1 MATGRADAPPAATP
15 AGQDVTAEIPATTP
29 LRVLAISGSLR
40 ARSSNSEVLRA
51 AARLAPDEFAL
62 SLYTGIGELPHFNPD
77 LDREESVP
85 LPPVADLRA
94 RVADADVVLISTPEY
109 AHGVP
114 GSLKNALDWLVSGP
128 EIPGKLVAVLMTS
141 GRSVHA
147 RASLEETLRT
157 MSTRV
162 VTLEPGFVP
171 LDGRRMDAD
180 AILEDV
186 ELSKVLR
193 STLHTLRRLHLGG
206 Q

>member
-1 MATGRADAPPAATP
+1 M
-15 AGQDVTAEIPATTP
+15 PATTP

-40 ARSSNSEVLRA
+40 ARSSNTEVLRA
-51 AARLAPDEFAL
+51 AERLVPDEFAV

-77 LDREESVP
+77 LDHEESVP
-85 LPPVADLRA
+85 PRAVAELRA
-94 RVADADVVLISTPEY
+94 RVANADVVLISTPEY

-114 GSLKNALDWLVSGP
+114 GSLKNALDWLVSGS
-128 EIPGKLVAVLMTS
+128 EIPGKPIGVLMTS
-141 GRSVHA
+141 GRPVHA
-147 RASLEETLRT
+147 RTSLEETLRT

-171 LDGRRMDAD
+171 LDGRRMDAA
-180 AILEDV
+180 AILADA

-193 STLHTLRRLHLGG
+193 STLESLRRAHLGG